1 MVAAAAQEGSS
12 LLVRNVGLNETR
24 TGALAV
30 LLRMGAHVRE
40 VVQDSEKG
48 EPSGEIHIQGS
59 RLHGT
64 VIGGHEIPRLIDE
77 IPIFA
82 IGGALAP
89 GKTTIQDD
97 HELRRQDTERLA
109 PIH

>member
-1 MVAAAAQEGSS
+1 MQFRFMVKQVAESRDFFVPEMFSSAAFWMVAAAAQEGSS

-40 VVQDSEKG
+40 VGSWDSEKG

-64 VIGGHEIPRLIDE
+64 VIGGP
-77 IPIFA
+77 
-82 IGGALAP
+82 
-89 GKTTIQDD
+89 
-97 HELRRQDTERLA
+97 
-109 PIH
+109 